1 MKAFHLA
8 SLSAVTLALILF
20 AAPTNAAV
28 TVLSGPV
35 FNPATG
41 HNYYLLSNSDWTDAQ
56 AEALTLGGNLATI
69 NDSNEN
75 TWVTQEFAFA
85 GGIERNL
92 WIGLNAAGF
101 DGGNSNNYSWVSG
114 QAAAYRDWAAG
125 EPNFSDQ
132 YAQIVGITN
141 ATAFGQWNNVSD
153 ITNAGYASLPA
164 IANFGVVEVVPEPT
178 SSLLVLFGMAALFRL
193 ALLPRARRNAVR

>member
-8 SLSAVTLALILF
+8 SLSAVTSALILF
-20 AAPTNAAV
+20 TAPTNAAV

-75 TWVTQEFAFA
+75 AWVTQEFAGA
-85 GGIERNL
+85 GGIQRNL

-101 DGGNSNNYSWVSG
+101 DGGDPASYSWVSG
-114 QAAAYRDWAAG
+114 DPSIYRNWATG

-132 YAQIVGITN
+132 YAQIVGSTN

-153 ITNAGYASLPA
+153 NLTDGYASLPA
-164 IANFGVVEVVPEPT
+164 IPNFGVVEVVPEPAAY
-178 SSLLVLFGMAALFRL
+178 LLTLLGGLLFCRPSIEEKMTD
-193 ALLPRARRNAVR
+193 